1 MEAIARENDL
11 YNASIESFALRR
23 FAGEPEWLAS
33 LRREAFA
40 RFTALG
46 FPTTK
51 NEEWKYTSVGPIA
64 KVPFRLATD
73 RRRIEAS
80 YPSPLPRGEGEE
92 ASHPALLPGG
102 EGARLVF
109 VNGCYSA
116 ELSRAGL
123 GSAVR
128 SLREALAE
136 RPELLE
142 PHLARHASYEKSAFT
157 ALNTAFLEDGAF
169 VRIPRG
175 AILKEPIHLIFLS
188 ENGRG
193 PAVSHPRNL
202 VLAEPNSQAKI
213 IETYIGGGGL
223 QETSHPGPLPGGE
236 GANYFT
242 NSVTE
247 VVCGDGA
254 VLEHYKLQRES
265 LAAFHV
271 QTIHTVQERGS
282 NFASHNVCLG
292 AALARTD
299 INVLFAAEGSE
310 CTLNG
315 LFLVGGAQHVD
326 NHTLIDHARPH
337 CTSREL
343 YKGIL
348 DGRSRGVFHGKIIV
362 RPDAQKTD
370 AIQTN
375 KNLLLSREAL
385 VNSTPALEIL
395 ADDVK
400 CRHGSTIGQLDAN
413 SLFYLRS
420 RGIGEQEA
428 RALLTY
434 GFAADLANRIRVP
447 WIRQE
452 IEAFLGLRLPQSTE
466 AP

>member
-11 YNASIESFALRR
+11 YNASIESFAQIR

-51 NEEWKYTSVGPIA
+51 DEEWKYTGVGPITR
-64 KVPFRLATD
+64 VPFRPANE
-73 RRRIEAS
+73 RRRLQQA
-80 YPSPLPRGEGEE
+80 PLPET
-92 ASHPALLPGG
+92 LPGG
-102 EGARLVF
+102 EGFVL
-109 VNGCYSA
+109 VNGRYSA

-123 GSAVR
+123 RPVVR
-128 SLREALAE
+128 SLREALLE
-136 RPELLE
+136 EPELLE
-142 PHLARHASYEKSAFT
+142 PHLARHASFEKSAFT

-175 AILKEPIHLIFLS
+175 TILEEPIHLIFFS
-188 ENGRG
+188 EDGAG

-202 VLAEPNSQAKI
+202 ILAEPNSQARI
-213 IETYIGGGGL
+213 IETYV
-223 QETSHPGPLPGGE
+223 GE
-236 GANYFT
+236 GASYFT

-247 VVCGDGA
+247 VICGDGA

-271 QTIHTVQERGS
+271 QTVGAAQERGS
-282 NFASHNVCLG
+282 NFVSHNVCLG

-299 INVLFAAEGSE
+299 INVLFKAEGSE

-315 LFLVGGAQHVD
+315 LFLAGGSQHVD
-326 NHTLIDHARPH
+326 NHTLIDHAKPH

-348 DGRSRGVFHGKIIV
+348 DGRARGVFHGKIIV

-370 AIQTN
+370 ALQTN

-434 GFAADLANRIRVP
+434 GFAADLANRIRIP
-447 WIRQE
+447 WIRE
-452 IEAFLGLRLPQSTE
+452 ELEAFLGLRLPQPTE